1 MNKMKRVKYLKQFN
15 EILVDLRLECVNCN
29 IEPYF
34 YTWVKA
40 YIEKI
45 HFIMSIEGKE
55 LVFKAM
61 YLALSESAHIRS
73 RYEIYAY
80 KLVAERFRKYKV
92 LKLCV
97 RWLYDTKNRF

>member
-1 MNKMKRVKYLKQFN
+1 MKRVKYIKQFN
-15 EILVDLRLECVNCN
+15 EILVGLRLERVNGN

-45 HFIMSIEGKE
+45 HFIMSIEGKAS
-55 LVFKAM
+55 VFKAM
-61 YLALSESAHIRS
+61 YLALSENTYIRS
-73 RYEIYAY
+73 RYEVYAY
-80 KLVAERFRKYKV
+80 TLVAERFGKYEL

-97 RWLYDTKNRF
+97 RWLNDNKNRT